1 MKINENTLIEP
12 YNFRDIFKFKDK
24 IKWLKKELE
33 IMKNLNVYKIV
44 KTIPSG
50 SNIILS
56 RWIFKYKRDA
66 SRNVITRKARLVA
79 KGYTR
84 QYGIDYKETF
94 APTLKQ
100 DTVRIITVIAVQ
112 KKFQYC
118 SNRHQFS
125 LFKCTIK

>member
-100 DTVRIITVIAVQ
+100 DTIRIITI
-112 KKFQYC
+112 
-118 SNRHQFS
+118 
-125 LFKCTIK
+125 I